1 MIRLSTLLLAPPVG
15 ERLRA
20 RYDDYRQH
28 GASWLSAS
36 LGCLWA
42 SLVWALMPLETPRWQ
57 AILARHETYFPH
69 INPHRPRPLD
79 PLRYLLQSL
88 WLLTTRVPEPEKK
101 VNWRSLAALEGV
113 HGRYTQW
120 LEKLPEQMNAR
131 TGHLDK
137 QKELAHLNPKLRR
150 AILGGVTFCS
160 LVLALMCI
168 TQPFNPLS
176 QFIFLMLLWGVALLV
191 RRIPGRFSALM
202 LIVLSLTVSCRY
214 IWWRYTSTLNW
225 NDPVSLVCGIILL
238 FAETYAWVVLVL
250 GYFQVVWPLNRQ
262 PVPLPED
269 MDLWPTV
276 DIFVPTYNEDLNV
289 VKNTIYASQGI
300 DWPKDKL
307 NIWILDDGGRE
318 AFRQFAKDVGV
329 HYIAR
334 TSHEHAKAGNI
345 NNALKYAKGEFV
357 SIFDCDHV
365 PTRSFLQMT
374 MGWFLK
380 EKELAMM
387 QTPHHFFSPD
397 PFERNLGRFRKT
409 PNEGTLFYGLVQ
421 DGNDMWDATFF
432 CGSCAVIR
440 RGPLDEIGGIAVETV
455 TEDAHTSLR
464 LHRRGYTSAY
474 MRIPQAAVK
483 SGNTTQAVAD
493 LQKAVQA
500 DSRDSDAVGALGQ
513 AYSQRGDR
521 ARAVAQLSKAI
532 AMDPDSPNR
541 GKWDSLLQTNRYWL
555 LIKQGDNALKA
566 GQLSQAQNYYA
577 QAQRVDRTDSYAVL
591 GLGDVAAARKEAAAE
606 RYYQQALRLDR
617 GNNLAVRGLA
627 NLYRAESPEKASAWI
642 AGLPPAQRRSI
653 DDIERS
659 LTNDRLEK
667 QAQALESQG
676 NWAQAA
682 EVQRRRLALDPD
694 SVWITYRLARDLV
707 SAGERQE
714 ADALMRTMVNRQPQD
729 AERVYA
735 SGLYLSGNDQDDLA
749 LAQIAA
755 LPRSAWTDNIREL
768 EARLQSDRVLRQ
780 ANQLRDSGDEA
791 QAIALIK
798 RQPAS
803 VRYDLTLA
811 DWAQQRGDSQTAI
824 ADYQR
829 VLRQEADNGDAR
841 LGLAEV
847 YLAEGDKPAARA
859 QVMQLKGA
867 ETESMNMQRRVAL
880 ARAGLGDTA
889 DAQRIFN
896 QIVPQAKAQPPSM
909 ESALVLRDA
918 ARFATQSGAPQQAL
932 THYREA
938 MVASGITPAQPQDND
953 TFTRLTRNDS
963 HDDWLKRG
971 IRSDAADLYRQ
982 QDLNVTLEHDFWG
995 SRGTGGYSDLKAHT
1009 TMLQVDAPL
1018 ADGRMFFRTD
1028 LVNMD
1033 AGSFSTHSDGSYSP
1047 SWGTCGEIACTS
1059 GSKNQTD
1066 SGASVAVGWKNDTW
1080 SGDIGTTPMGFNVVD
1095 VVGGLSYSSDVGPV
1109 GYTVNVHRRP
1119 ISSSLLSFGGQKD
1132 SSSHTG
1138 ATWGGV
1144 RADGGGLSLSYD
1156 RGEAHGIWSSL
1167 GADSLTGKNVA
1178 DNWRVR
1184 WMTGYYY
1191 KVINENNRRV
1201 TVGLNNMIW
1210 HYDKDLSG
1218 YTLGQGGYYSPQEYL
1233 SFAVPVTWR
1242 QRTENWSWELGGSV
1256 SWSHSRTQTQAR
1268 YPLLNLIPSDY
1279 RQRASELTEEGSS
1292 SHGFGYTARALVERR
1307 VTSNWFVGAAVD
1319 IQQAKDYTP
1328 SHALLYVRY
1337 SAAGW
1342 QGDLDMPPQPLVPYA
1357 DW

>member
-1 MIRLSTLLLAPPVG
+1 MRKLS
-15 ERLRA
+15 
-20 RYDDYRQH
+20 
-28 GASWLSAS
+28 LS
-36 LGCLWA
+36 
-42 SLVWALMPLETPRWQ
+42 
-57 AILARHETYFPH
+57 
-69 INPHRPRPLD
+69 
-79 PLRYLLQSL
+79 
-88 WLLTTRVPEPEKK
+88 LLTL
-101 VNWRSLAALEGV
+101 SL
-113 HGRYTQW
+113 
-120 LEKLPEQMNAR
+120 
-131 TGHLDK
+131 
-137 QKELAHLNPKLRR
+137 
-150 AILGGVTFCS
+150 
-160 LVLALMCI
+160 
-168 TQPFNPLS
+168 
-176 QFIFLMLLWGVALLV
+176 GVALLPLAQAATTPAQEHLLEQV
-191 RRIPGRFSALM
+191 RLGEASNREDLVRQSLYRLELIDPNNPELIAARMRYLLRQGDAAGAQKELERLTKLAPDSPELKASRNEMKSNTGEGRQALQQARLLGVAGKVDEAIAAYEKLYGGVPDDVDVAIEYWTLVARLPARHSEGVSQLKKLNASAPGNVSLLTSLAKQMFADNKPQEGFAYLAEMARSASGRGIAADMWFSEVKSM
-202 LIVLSLTVSCRY
+202 
-214 IWWRYTSTLNW
+214 
-225 NDPVSLVCGIILL
+225 PVSKASVQALQQFLL
-238 FAETYAWVVLVL
+238 QFPTGSVAANARVLL
-250 GYFQVVWPLNRQ
+250 DQQQAQLQ
-262 PVPLPED
+262 D
-269 MDLWPTV
+269 PT
-276 DIFVPTYNEDLNV
+276 
-289 VKNTIYASQGI
+289 
-300 DWPKDKL
+300 
-307 NIWILDDGGRE
+307 
-318 AFRQFAKDVGV
+318 FR
-329 HYIAR
+329 AR
-334 TSHEHAKAGNI
+334 S
-345 NNALKYAKGEFV
+345 
-357 SIFDCDHV
+357 
-365 PTRSFLQMT
+365 
-374 MGWFLK
+374 
-380 EKELAMM
+380 
-387 QTPHHFFSPD
+387 
-397 PFERNLGRFRKT
+397 
-409 PNEGTLFYGLVQ
+409 EGL
-421 DGNDMWDATFF
+421 
-432 CGSCAVIR
+432 
-440 RGPLDEIGGIAVETV
+440 
-455 TEDAHTSLR
+455 
-464 LHRRGYTSAY
+464 
-474 MRIPQAAVK
+474 AAVK

-591 GLGDVAAARKEAAAE
+591 GLGDVAAARKEAAAAE

-798 RQPAS
+798 RQPSS

-995 SRGTGGYSDLKAHT
+995 SSGTGGYSDLKAHT

-1156 RGEAHGIWSSL
+1156 RGEAHGIWS
-1167 GADSLTGKNVA
+1167 SLTGKNVA